1 MKYIK
6 AIVSALILIGLD
18 QWTKYM
24 VLLHIKPVKSIPLI
38 PDILSLTYH
47 ENRGAVWGI
56 MQGQIPILIVT
67 TMIILA
73 VVFWIYSR
81 IPNTKKYLW
90 LRMIA
95 ILVVAGAIGNFI
107 DRIVRHYVVDFIYFE
122 LIDFPIFNV
131 GDSYVVIAA
140 FLLILVSIF
149 VYKEDSDFDFLRLQ
163 KKNERTDVHE

>member
-81 IPNTKKYLW
+81 IPNTK
-90 LRMIA
+90 
-95 ILVVAGAIGNFI
+95 N
-107 DRIVRHYVVDFIYFE
+107 IYGF
-122 LIDFPIFNV
+122 
-131 GDSYVVIAA
+131 G
-140 FLLILVSIF
+140 
-149 VYKEDSDFDFLRLQ
+149 
-163 KKNERTDVHE
+163 